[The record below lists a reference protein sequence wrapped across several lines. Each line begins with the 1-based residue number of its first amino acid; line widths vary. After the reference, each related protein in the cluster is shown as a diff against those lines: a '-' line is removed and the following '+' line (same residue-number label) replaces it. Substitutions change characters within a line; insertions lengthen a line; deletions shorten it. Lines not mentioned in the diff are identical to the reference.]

1 MRHVEAFDTSLYV
14 TLRIYIY
21 IYMINTSLTRF
32 LCLSIS
38 DLHSHLV
45 VAVFTH
51 LNKTRGILRHC
62 GSFRLPQKGAVKGVK
77 GAGL

>member
-45 VAVFTH
+45 VAVFYTF
-51 LNKTRGILRHC
+51 K
-62 GSFRLPQKGAVKGVK
+62 
-77 GAGL
+77 